1 MWDFAI
7 PSDTTSLI
15 FMVAVATML
24 ASLLLLL
31 MCGWVQV
38 LKRRQ
43 ARRIAQIHARWQPVF
58 LHAME
63 GQRLPLPRRTLR
75 RSTVVVQLWLRLS
88 ELIRGTAQA
97 RLAELAHELGF
108 ERTALHWLSSR
119 TLRRRMLAVATLGLM
134 RSRAGIRPL
143 ARMVRDPDPVLSL
156 LAMRSLLLIDPAAH
170 LPHCLPDIALREDW
184 PLIRV
189 AAVLAELPSD
199 IVHPLFRKALQDHRS
214 HGVVRLVQLLQTAR
228 IEGDEPTLR
237 RFLLLMQPA
246 DVLVVALRASR
257 SPQLV
262 RAVRGLIGHPDD
274 DVRTHVAAALG
285 RIGTRDDALR
295 LALMLTDDS
304 WAVRYQAAV
313 ALTRLPDLE
322 ARHLRL
328 LLSSLMNTQ
337 ATAIVNQ
344 AVAERNALR
353 RFKAA

>member
-1 MWDFAI
+1 
-7 PSDTTSLI
+7 
-15 FMVAVATML
+15 
-24 ASLLLLL
+24 
-31 MCGWVQV
+31 
-38 LKRRQ
+38 
-43 ARRIAQIHARWQPVF
+43 
-58 LHAME
+58 
-63 GQRLPLPRRTLR
+63 
-75 RSTVVVQLWLRLS
+75 
-88 ELIRGTAQA
+88 
-97 RLAELAHELGF
+97 
-108 ERTALHWLSSR
+108 
-119 TLRRRMLAVATLGLM
+119 
-134 RSRAGIRPL
+134 
-143 ARMVRDPDPVLSL
+143 
-156 LAMRSLLLIDPAAH
+156 
-170 LPHCLPDIALREDW
+170 
-184 PLIRV
+184 
-189 AAVLAELPSD
+189 
-199 IVHPLFRKALQDHRS
+199 
-214 HGVVRLVQLLQTAR
+214 
-228 IEGDEPTLR
+228 
-237 RFLLLMQPA
+237 MQPA